1 MIIASDYRL
10 KQLVSDLKIKISK
23 EVINRVSK
31 EELLGI
37 LIDKKLTWE
46 DHNNDIIIPKFLRG
60 LRMLQTVRPLIP
72 LTWWDF
78 EVRSSE
84 IFAALGWSNFKI
96 RRNQQKSLPRT
107 QGLISAVHPTPHAS
121 CENTLVQAC
130 HVPPKLFLISV
141 RKIT

>member
-60 LRMLQTVRPLIP
+60 LRMLQTVRPLLDTP
-72 LTWWDF
+72 NMMALYQALVLPHLDYC
-78 EVRSSE
+78 SSLCE
-84 IFAALGWSNFKI
+84 TVTKI
-96 RRNQQKSLPRT
+96 
-107 QGLISAVHPTPHAS
+107 
-121 CENTLVQAC
+121 
-130 HVPPKLFLISV
+130 
-141 RKIT
+141 